1 MPKVEG
7 DYLDFDDVWN
17 KFDKNDGLVG
27 RNLHQALN
35 IIHYMHDKYS
45 YEAYEMALHDVDVI
59 RTQVCG
65 IAGISIVADSFAAM
79 KYGKVKVVRDE
90 NGIIVDYICRAT
102 LRSLRK

>member
-17 KFDKNDGLVG
+17 KFDKMMDWLAETYI
-27 RNLHQALN
+27 QALN

-45 YEAYEMALHDVDVI
+45 YEAYSEMALHDVDVI
-59 RTQVCG
+59 RTQACG

-90 NGIIVDYICRAT
+90 NGIIVIT
-102 LRSLRK
+102 L